1 MRKEENLHIRIRKKL
16 KEKII
21 IQSKKANLSMSEY
34 VDKILSNRNI
44 TVIEEGMKIYSE
56 LNKIGNNLNQI
67 AKKINFDIATNKDL
81 EGL

>member
-1 MRKEENLHIRIRKKL
+1 MRKEENLHIRVRKKS

-44 TVIEEGMKIYSE
+44 TIIEEGMKIYSE
-56 LNKIGNNLNQI
+56 LNKIGI
-67 AKKINFDIATNKDL
+67 I
-81 EGL
+81 